1 MRPPSDAGC
10 AFTPGLRL
18 LLVDD
23 QPVIREG
30 LYRVIDPI
38 RRGWT
43 LLEASSAEEAL
54 QRLATC
60 DVDMVVTELSLPG
73 AGGLA
78 LIRQIRAQYPQVA
91 VLVLSVHTAAPYPL
105 RCIEA
110 GARGYVA
117 KDSPTV
123 DIVDAVERI
132 AAGGAYLSAGL
143 AGGLLSGLH
152 GPQTRPDT
160 APLSAREQEVR
171 RRLVAGERPVDIAE
185 SMALSV
191 KTVSTHKTR
200 LLAKLGLPSL
210 SDLIRHDIDRP
221 TT

>member
-1 MRPPSDAGC
+1 M
-10 AFTPGLRL
+10 PGLRL

-30 LYRVIDPI
+30 LRRIIDPI

-54 QRLATC
+54 QRLVTHE
-60 DVDMVVTELSLPG
+60 VDMVVTELSLPG

-78 LIRQIRAQYPQVA
+78 LIRQMRAQYPKVA
-91 VLVLSVHTAAPYPL
+91 VLVLSVHTEAPYPL

-117 KDSPTV
+117 KDSLTPE
-123 DIVDAVERI
+123 IVDAVERI
-132 AAGGAYLSAGL
+132 ASGGAYLSAGL

-152 GPQTRPDT
+152 GSQPSPDT
-160 APLSAREQEVR
+160 TPLSAREQEVR

-191 KTVSTHKTR
+191 KTVSTHKAR

-210 SDLIRHDIDRP
+210 CDLIRHDIDRP
-221 TT
+221 T